1 MAAISITAANVLA
14 SAQAVKELCT
24 AGATITAGQVVYLDT
39 STGTV
44 KLADADASSTT
55 AKAYGIAL
63 GGAASGQPILI
74 CKEDPDFTPGGTLSL
89 SVASDAGIYI
99 LDGTAG
105 AFCPMGDRAAADYPV
120 IIGVAKSTT
129 KMFFKIVGGQSGAA
143 ALTA

>member
-1 MAAISITAANVLA
+1 MSAVSITAANVLA
-14 SAQAVKELCT
+14 SAQAIKEWCT

-44 KLADADASSTT
+44 KLADTDASGTT

-63 GGAASGQPILI
+63 GGASANQPILI
-74 CKEDPDFTPGGTLSL
+74 CKEDPDFTPGGTLSI
-89 SVASDAGIYI
+89 SVAADKGIYI

-105 AFCPMGDRAAADYPV
+105 AMCPIGDIAAGDYPV